1 MDLTKAEARAIN
13 AYLKEH
19 ANLISRTYDTK
30 EKGTREALKAA
41 AGVQHLDGV
50 QAVMYA
56 RLRQNLGG
64 DFKRTERQRHLMDLL
79 LQSVMNDISLD
90 KVMSLVDTSIDYAST
105 NMNAGTIVSLALQ
118 MIPSIAKRVGTE
130 DSLVEQFR
138 IPMDKTYSYE
148 TVEGGSSV
156 VFMSSSS
163 IQKNKEALH
172 EFIYGSYIPAE

>member
-1 MDLTKAEARAIN
+1 M
-13 AYLKEH
+13 
-19 ANLISRTYDTK
+19 
-30 EKGTREALKAA
+30 
-41 AGVQHLDGV
+41 QHLDGV

-79 LQSVMNDISLD
+79 LQSVMNDISFD
-90 KVMSLVDTSIDYAST
+90 KVMSLLDTSIEYAST
-105 NMNAGTIVSLALQ
+105 NMNANTILNLAMQ
-118 MIPSIAKRVGTE
+118 MIPGIAKRLGTE
-130 DSLVEQFR
+130 DSLIEQFR

-148 TVEGGSSV
+148 TVNGSSV

-172 EFIYGSYIPAE
+172 EFIYGSYIPAPAE